1 MLSFVKI
8 ISAGQPYHPSPYA
21 SVLHDRDI
29 QMMQDA
35 NHETLALRRA
45 DGVVV
50 ALDVYKDLETVLQT
64 IFREWFHQPNRCK

>member
-1 MLSFVKI
+1 
-8 ISAGQPYHPSPYA
+8 
-21 SVLHDRDI
+21 
-29 QMMQDA
+29 MMQDA
-35 NHETLALRRA
+35 NHETLALRRT